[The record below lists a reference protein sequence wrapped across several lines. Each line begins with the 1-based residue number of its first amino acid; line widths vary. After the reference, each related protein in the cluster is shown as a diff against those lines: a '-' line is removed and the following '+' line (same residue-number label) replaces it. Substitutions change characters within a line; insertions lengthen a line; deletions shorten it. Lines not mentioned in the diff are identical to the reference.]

1 MALSYACLRCNELM
15 LLISN
20 EIFDGNCWEKT
31 QNTKQ
36 SVVVLARHF
45 QYQVEI
51 FFQIYCSKW
60 AFK

>member
-1 MALSYACLRCNELM
+1 MKFLM
-15 LLISN
+15 
-20 EIFDGNCWEKT
+20 ETVEKMTYQEKT